1 MCLRAPPKSYLYSRD
16 ISRHSLN
23 GLTFCHLSVQNYTG
37 FATYA
42 GSTKRPLFLTK
53 WGSFGRKHAAASW
66 FRPKD
71 PREMCAGFIW
81 AKACVGKRTTNCV
94 EKQ

>member
-1 MCLRAPPKSYLYSRD
+1 MRTRCVPVPVRVGSTRAPL
-16 ISRHSLN
+16 
-23 GLTFCHLSVQNYTG
+23 
-37 FATYA
+37 
-42 GSTKRPLFLTK
+42 
-53 WGSFGRKHAAASW
+53 FGRKHAAASW
-66 FRPKD
+66 FCPKD